1 MRIYD
6 YKSDIYDKSE
16 CGNKKMQAFN
26 NVNACNFY
34 MTDSEVSIS

>member
-1 MRIYD
+1 MMSLNMGI
-6 YKSDIYDKSE
+6 KIL
-16 CGNKKMQAFN
+16 QAFN

>member
-1 MRIYD
+1 MTINLIYMMNLNMGI
-6 YKSDIYDKSE
+6 KIL
-16 CGNKKMQAFN
+16 QAFN

>member
-1 MRIYD
+1 MINLNVE
-6 YKSDIYDKSE
+6 I
-16 CGNKKMQAFN
+16 KKMQAFN

>member
-1 MRIYD
+1 MIINLIYMINLNVEI
-6 YKSDIYDKSE
+6 KIL
-16 CGNKKMQAFN
+16 QAFN

>member
-1 MRIYD
+1 MTINLIYMMSLNMEI
-6 YKSDIYDKSE
+6 KIL
-16 CGNKKMQAFN
+16 QAFN